1 MKRSAVII
9 LLIVALA
16 LVGTGI
22 LAVAFFALG
31 RPALEFVRPV
41 VFATAE
47 ETESLD
53 VDGPFTLDVQ
63 NDAGKVS
70 IVGGETDQVTV
81 KVVKTGI
88 AATQARAEQD
98 LKNIHYEIEQ
108 QGDTI
113 RLSYELE
120 EITLRRDP
128 GSVDTVD
135 FIVTVPP
142 DITVDVNSVFGNVE
156 VEGISGGVDLR
167 TESGFVEASS
177 IDAGS
182 EDIRLDSKFGSVRL
196 TDATGAEIVL
206 HSDSGILE
214 AKNVRASQEMEL
226 ATQFGGVTFEN
237 GSAGSLKIVTQSG
250 AVELTSIDV
259 RGALVVEDFFGN
271 INLEKVRARSY
282 DARTDSG
289 SITMDG
295 VGGPVKA
302 NSGFGNIT
310 LKNAENATLDLNT
323 QSGAVDFEGS
333 LGEGPH
339 TIHSSFGEI
348 RLSIPADS
356 ALDVDLLTNFGTIKS
371 DIPITVTLSG
381 ETDRNRQTGTM
392 NDGGAQLKVETGSG
406 GISIQAR
413 R

>member
-9 LLIVALA
+9 LLILALA

-31 RPALEFVRPV
+31 RPALEFARPV
-41 VFATAE
+41 VYATAE
-47 ETESLD
+47 ETKSLD

-113 RLSYELE
+113 RLAYDLE
-120 EITLRRDP
+120 ELDLRRDP

-142 DITVDVNSVFGNVE
+142 DVTVEVSSVFGNVE
-156 VEGISGGVDLR
+156 LEGISGGVDLR

-226 ATQFGGVTFEN
+226 STQFGGVTFEN

-310 LKNAENATLDLNT
+310 LKNAENATLDLDT

-392 NDGGAQLKVETGSG
+392 NDGGAQLKVEAGSG

>member
-1 MKRSAVII
+1 VII
-9 LLIVALA
+9 LLILALA

-22 LAVAFFALG
+22 LAVAFFAVG

-41 VFATAE
+41 VYASAE
-47 ETESLD
+47 ETKSLA

-113 RLSYELE
+113 RLAYDLE
-120 EITLRRDP
+120 ELDLRRDP

-142 DITVDVNSVFGNVE
+142 DVTVEVNSVFGNVE
-156 VEGISGGVDLR
+156 LEGISGGVDLR

-226 ATQFGGVTFEN
+226 STQFGGVTFEN

-310 LKNAENATLDLNT
+310 LKNAENATLDLDT